1 MRLFEGM
8 RKSDDNGAQ
17 RELSVRQS
25 EILMAAVIIA
35 RSTSFVFSKLSMGTM
50 QPFNILAVRFI
61 ISFIILIALFFK
73 QLKRITPRV
82 LRNGIILGA
91 TYTVV
96 MGFEM
101 MGIRETDTSLAALI
115 SNSAFILV
123 PIFEIALLR
132 VFPKRRVV
140 VGMAIAF
147 NFAPGA
153 QFNMGCVYLLIS
165 MVFYSAAI
173 FETSIFA
180 KEGEPLLVGIIQL
193 GTMGVLSL
201 IASLIFEDFR
211 LPESGSEWGMILLL
225 AVVCSVF
232 GFTLQPVA
240 QRNLDADRAG
250 MFSALNP
257 LAAIFW
263 GFLILGERL
272 TPVKIIGSILI
283 LAGIILP
290 SLDLRKN
297 KQ

>member
-1 MRLFEGM
+1 M

-35 RSTSFVFSKLSMGTM
+35 RSTSFVFSKMSMGTM

-82 LRNGIILGA
+82 LRNGIILGV

-147 NFAPGA
+147 IGLLVLNFAPGA

-240 QRNLDADRAG
+240 QRKLDADRAG

-257 LAAIFW
+257 LAAI
-263 GFLILGERL
+263 LK
-272 TPVKIIGSILI
+272 V
-283 LAGIILP
+283 
-290 SLDLRKN
+290 
-297 KQ
+297 

>member
-1 MRLFEGM
+1 MKRTGE
-8 RKSDDNGAQ
+8 NGDQ
-17 RELSVRQS
+17 KELSVRQS

-82 LRNGIILGA
+82 LRNGIILGV

-147 NFAPGA
+147 IGLLVLNFAPGA

-201 IASLIFEDFR
+201 IASLIFENFR

-240 QRNLDADRAG
+240 QRKLDADRAG